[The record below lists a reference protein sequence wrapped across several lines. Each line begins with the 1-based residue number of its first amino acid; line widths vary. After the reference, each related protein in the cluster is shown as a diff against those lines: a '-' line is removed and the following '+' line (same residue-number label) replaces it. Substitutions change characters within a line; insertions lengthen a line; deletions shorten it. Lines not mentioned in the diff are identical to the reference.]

1 MSVNKQSSVSAVSQL
16 QANRDRVRRLQ
27 KIIKTN
33 MAVLG
38 ECLQLG
44 RILLDLFSK
53 DIIDMDKKKELR
65 HLTDSKPK
73 YANEVFLEELYVNID
88 ENKFLSFVKILVK
101 EKENPRHEELA
112 SVLLKESCFTLEDLE
127 VRLIYEPCKQMM
139 PSAWGTAY

>member
-1 MSVNKQSSVSAVSQL
+1 MSSVNSQSSAVIQL

-38 ECLQLG
+38 DNLQLG
-44 RILLDLFSK
+44 GILLELFSK

-73 YANEVFLEELYVNID
+73 YANEVFLEDLYDNID
-88 ENKFLSFVKILVK
+88 EKKFLNFVKILQVKVK
-101 EKENPRHEELA
+101 EIPRHEMLA
-112 SVLLKESCFTLEDLE
+112 KVLLEESHLTLEDLE
-127 VRLIYEPCKQMM
+127 VRFIWQCM
-139 PSAWGTAY
+139 